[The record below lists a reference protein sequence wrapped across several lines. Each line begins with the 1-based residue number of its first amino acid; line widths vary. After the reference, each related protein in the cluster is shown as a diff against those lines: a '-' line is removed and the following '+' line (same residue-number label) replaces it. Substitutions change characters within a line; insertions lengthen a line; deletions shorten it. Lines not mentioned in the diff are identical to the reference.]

1 MNRCV
6 VDASV
11 VAEAFFHEEHAEAAR
26 RLLLSEA
33 DLHAPDLIHVELAS
47 VVWKRHRRRELTEE
61 EATRLLADMLT
72 LPLLVASS
80 QELAVEALQAAMR
93 TGRTVYDC
101 LYLALSVKL
110 KTVMVTA
117 DRRLLNALA
126 GGPLERHMV
135 WIGDRGRFRA
145 PAS

>member
-11 VAEAFFHEEHAEAAR
+11 VAAAFFREEYAEAAR
-26 RLLLSEA
+26 RLLLSDA
-33 DLHAPDLIHVELAS
+33 DLHAPDLIFAELAS
-47 VVWKRHRRRELTEE
+47 VVWKRRRRGELAEE
-61 EATRLLADMLT
+61 EAIRLLADMLT
-72 LPLLVASS
+72 LPLLVASCR
-80 QELAVEALQAAMR
+80 ELADGALLAAMG

-117 DRRLLNALA
+117 DRRLVSALA
-126 GGPLERHMV
+126 GGPLEGHII
-135 WIGDRGRFRA
+135 WIGDPSLTLGSA
-145 PAS
+145 

>member
-11 VAEAFFHEEHAEAAR
+11 VAAAFFHEEHAEAAR
-26 RLLLSEA
+26 RLLLSDTE
-33 DLHAPDLIHVELAS
+33 LHAPDLVYAELAS
-47 VVWKRHRRRELTEE
+47 VVWKRQRRGELA
-61 EATRLLADMLT
+61 EAEAIRLLADILT

-80 QELAVEALQAAMR
+80 QELADGALQAALR

-101 LYLALSVKL
+101 LYLALSIKL

-117 DRRLLNALA
+117 DRRLANALA
-126 GGPLERHMV
+126 GGPLERHVV
-135 WIGDRGRFRA
+135 WIGDSRLSARG
-145 PAS
+145 